1 MVYKV
6 IQIVVLQYK
15 AEQGIGLI
23 LLIVLCGAIWQVQLE
38 ISADKSPKQKDKNM
52 TVLEG
57 FGMLGV
63 GILAL
68 IIGGGIAFYV
78 INKVMEEDDDDDSI
92 Y

>member
-1 MVYKV
+1 MGIIGCNLYKLV
-6 IQIVVLQYK
+6 ISLK
-15 AEQGIGLI
+15 
-23 LLIVLCGAIWQVQLE
+23 LE
-38 ISADKSPKQKDKNM
+38 VSTDKSPKQKDKNM

-78 INKVMEEDDDDDSI
+78 ISKVMEEDDKE
-92 Y
+92 